1 MKKMNVNKRNL
12 KYGGFAVVLTA
23 LIIAAVT
30 ALGSAFSWYI
40 DLTGSSVYSVS
51 DEFYDHV
58 DELMDVNSDNDP
70 ENDLYLNIV
79 LLMEKDAFRDY
90 NAYTYY
96 VYHTI
101 NQITANCEYINLEYI
116 NSIQN
121 PELVQDRYMKISGD
135 TPAITDVIVEIA
147 EKGEDGEFVSRSD
160 LGFKKHAINS
170 FYMADSESNSIIG
183 YNAETKFL
191 SAIAQLAGKV
201 GEETSP
207 TVYYLQGHSEPT
219 LDEAGDWKKLFED
232 AGYIVKETN
241 ILSED
246 FPEKIT
252 KGSLVFINCPKT
264 DLSASTSSGVSE
276 IKKLRAFAATS
287 YGNVIVT
294 LDSSSTAASL
304 PTLDALMSE
313 WGVGIGGG
321 ITDDEHSVSG
331 SGAVRVLADYSLTK
345 TSIAKSIINKATG
358 TNENRAP
365 TLFTNPRAILVYD
378 NSKIVSPTNSA
389 AACEVLLA
397 PYSSA
402 KDPVNMAGFMIDNI
416 SKGLKQWHLEDAAAL
431 PRDGSVTLLDTRT
444 PGEYHRGHISGFKNI
459 PVDELRQRIGE
470 IETGK
475 PVYVI
480 CQSGLRS
487 YIATRI
493 LEGHGYE
500 AYNFAGGFRFYDAVM
515 HDRAL
520 VEQAL
525 ACGMEP

>member
-23 LIIAAVT
+23 LIIVAVILLNAAVT

-219 LDEAGDWKKLFED
+219 LDEADDWKKLFED

-241 ILSED
+241 LLSED

-402 KDPVNMAGFMIDNI
+402 KVSGTTPANAQV
-416 SKGLKQWHLEDAAAL
+416 AL
-431 PRDGSVTLLDTRT
+431 AS
-444 PGEYHRGHISGFKNI
+444 I
-459 PVDELRQRIGE
+459 
-470 IETGK
+470 
-475 PVYVI
+475 
-480 CQSGLRS
+480 
-487 YIATRI
+487 TRI
-493 LEGHGYE
+493 IANVSEPEDTTHYVMCIGSSDFVDPELDKTN
-500 AYNFAGGFRFYDAVM
+500 YNKM
-515 HDRAL
+515 L
-520 VEQAL
+520 VYQAL
-525 ACGMEP
+525 YVMWSGAMTFDDITYKKFDDNALTVTTEQTNAWTIACVAVIPAAFIIAGTVVWVRRRHS